1 MKFVSL
7 ALAAAVVAVPAAAA
21 DTVTFN
27 STPADGW
34 FYGAGN
40 DYVPANTTVLTTDN
54 GDQMYMRFHRTFQQ
68 APASVGNVYSF
79 ALGTDPLSFDWGIDN
94 NAGALISA
102 LLTLTNVGT
111 GQSVSYNP
119 FIFSQGNASANGSTQ
134 NSFRFNFIPGL
145 FNPNVDNTYRV
156 DMSVTG
162 LGGGGTRDLSVLAR
176 FGAGAAAPAV
186 PEPSTWAMLILGF
199 FAMGATIRN
208 RKTRTTVSYA

>member
-1 MKFVSL
+1 MKFVSI
-7 ALAAAVVAVPAAAA
+7 AFAAAFMAAPAVAA
-21 DTVTFN
+21 DTIAYN

-34 FYGAGN
+34 FYGSGN
-40 DYVPANTTVLTTDN
+40 DYSPANTTVLTTGN
-54 GDQMYMRFHRTFQQ
+54 GDQMYMRFHRTFEQ

-79 ALGTDPLSFDWGIDN
+79 ALGTNPLSFDWGIDN

-111 GQSVSYNP
+111 GQSVSYDP
-119 FIFSQGNASANGSTQ
+119 FISIGNATGNGSTQ

-145 FNPNVDNTYRV
+145 FDPNVDNTYRV
-156 DMSVTG
+156 DMSVSG
-162 LGGGGTRDLSVLAR
+162 LGGGGTRDLSILAQ
-176 FGAGAAAPAV
+176 FGAGAAPAV

-208 RKTRTTVSYA
+208 RRTRTTVSYA